1 MFPPSG
7 LQNLLNHVTGKP
19 FNMENLANLHIK
31 LEDASLQLPFTF
43 LLAETEK
50 SHRPTWGKQKRE
62 PDIDE
67 SKHLGEGGVPAADS
81 QPGIRLH
88 RHRHVAD

>member
-19 FNMENLANLHIK
+19 FNMENLANLHIE

-43 LLAETEK
+43 LLAETVK
-50 SHRPTWGKQKRE
+50 ISP
-62 PDIDE
+62 PNV
-67 SKHLGEGGVPAADS
+67 GETKE
-81 QPGIRLH
+81 RT
-88 RHRHVAD
+88 